1 MFPKLGFDHPVYLW
15 LLLALPVLWW
25 IGYEPL
31 VALGKFR
38 RAFALILRTV
48 LWTAIVFAVAGV
60 QMVWV
65 SDRIT
70 VMYLLDQSESI
81 PKAQRSEMLEYVI
94 ANVKKHRV
102 RAREDRAGII
112 VFGRDASI
120 EIPPLDDDIPQLRRV
135 ESMRGRADAT
145 NLESALNLAQA
156 SMPEDTSRRIVIVT
170 DGNENIGQAKKLAAR
185 IAGSGIGIDVVPVM
199 LSSTNEVLV
208 EKIDI
213 PNNIRK
219 GQPFEARVVLN
230 NYTDSNMQEASKA
243 NCG

>member
-1 MFPKLGFDHPVYLW
+1 MLPKLGFDHPGYLW
-15 LLLALPVLWW
+15 LLLALPILWW
-25 IGYEPL
+25 IGYESL
-31 VALGKFR
+31 GALGKIR

-48 LWTAIVFAVAGV
+48 VWTVIVFAVAGV

-65 SDRIT
+65 SDRVT

-81 PKAQRSEMLEYVI
+81 PQPQRAEMLEYVI
-94 ANVKKHRV
+94 DNVKKHRE

-120 EIPPLDDDIPQLRRV
+120 EIPPFDDDIPNLRRV

-156 SMPEDTSRRIVIVT
+156 SMPEDTARRIVIVT
-170 DGNENIGQAKKLAAR
+170 DGNENLGQAKKLAAR

-199 LSSTNEVLV
+199 LSSENEVL
-208 EKIDI
+208 
-213 PNNIRK
+213 
-219 GQPFEARVVLN
+219 
-230 NYTDSNMQEASKA
+230 
-243 NCG
+243 